1 MNWWRWQL
9 WHFGWS
15 TNYRGDFKDING
27 DFWINLVFGLY
38 VSVKFFQTPFMKALR
53 GFQLLRNTNVKK
65 SIVLFGYHHPDSITW
80 LWNSWLYWDFSAT
93 RWKFDLCPTNA
104 GWRFILATPLFQW
117 KLEKQLEIFKEEVPL
132 LLDKAR
138 KARRKK
144 FVRKSWGKNYYQEK
158 AKKEVVMS
166 EIDKLIAGEKLKFD
180 QETGANVVDMKSR
193 TRH

>member
-1 MNWWRWQL
+1 MNWWRWQF
-9 WHFGWS
+9 WYFGWS
-15 TNYRGDFKDING
+15 TNYKGDFKDING
-27 DFWINLVFGLY
+27 EFWINLMFGLY
-38 VSVKFFQTPFMKALR
+38 VSVKLFQTPFMKALR
-53 GFQLLRNTNVKK
+53 GFQFLRKTNVKK

-80 LWNSWLYWDFSAT
+80 LWNSWLYWDFNAT
-93 RWKFDLCPTNA
+93 RWKFDLWPTNS

-117 KLEKQLEIFKEEVPL
+117 KLEKQLEIFKEEVL
-132 LLDKAR
+132 VLLDKAR